1 MAKKQK
7 ELPGMPVR
15 AELGRKA
22 VEYINQL
29 DQIEGLK
36 LVAEKTRTELVGLFK
51 KYGKTKIVVE
61 GRTVSYAHTE
71 ADKISIKQQLS
82 KNKEV

>member
-1 MAKKQK
+1 MEKQK
-7 ELPGMPVR
+7 ELEGMPKR
-15 AELGRKA
+15 DALGRKA

-36 LVAEKTRTELVGLFK
+36 NVAENTRKELVNLFK
-51 KYGKTKIVVE
+51 KHGKSKIVVE

-71 ADKISIKQQLS
+71 ADKISIKQKLD
-82 KNKEV
+82 KNKE